1 MAGMIVTAAT
11 TEFRVCAR
19 RLRTACAERGL
30 SLPQR
35 AAEALLAERISA
47 DPQGATDGAGTPKRL
62 PLRDYLTDDRIDALV
77 DDLASGAIELHNAV
91 DAASPVLLGVP
102 EAVRIVAALGQ
113 LACCAVANSAN
124 DPWHANV
131 LGETA
136 GAAVT
141 LWAFAIETAGPD
153 QVTLVNADTVVRTRY
168 ALRAFLDRVADGG
181 WSILGAAEAAEAA
194 EAAGAE
200 RRTLLDAIERD
211 LARLE

>member
-1 MAGMIVTAAT
+1 MAGMIVTAVT
-11 TEFRVCAR
+11 TEFRVCAAH
-19 RLRTACAERGL
+19 LRTACAERGL
-30 SLPQR
+30 SLPQC
-35 AAEALLAERISA
+35 AAEALLAERIRA
-47 DPQGATDGAGTPKRL
+47 DAQGTTEGAGTPKRL

-91 DAASPVLLGVP
+91 DAASPVLVGVP
-102 EAVRIVAALGQ
+102 EAARIAAALGQ

-141 LWAFAIETAGPD
+141 LWAFAIENAGPD
-153 QVTLVNADTVVRTRY
+153 QVTLVSADTVVRTRY

-181 WSILGAAEAAEAA
+181 WSILGAA
-194 EAAGAE
+194 GAE

-211 LARLE
+211 LARLD